1 MKNNCVEREKIFA
14 LAQHMLSEG
23 EQQEVSAH
31 VETCEGCR
39 GLLQNYRRLDS
50 VLDEWSPAA
59 EPSPWFDARLRAAVE
74 AQAERRMGFFGRL
87 SWKPW
92 MATPALA
99 SLLLVV
105 SLAVIRSGWMSHH
118 SQPSTTSATVQSPP
132 RAAKPEIVPVSEA
145 QAANQELKM
154 YQNLPVLEDYD
165 MLANFD
171 VISELPK
178 GNHKI
183 AD

>member
-1 MKNNCVEREKIFA
+1 MKGHLDREKIFA
-14 LAQHMLSEG
+14 LAQNMLSG
-23 EQQEVSAH
+23 REQKEVAAH
-31 VETCEGCR
+31 LDNCQACR
-39 GLLQNYRRLDS
+39 SVFQSYQRLDS

-59 EPSPWFDARLRAAVE
+59 EPSPWFDARLRAAVT
-74 AQAERRMGFFGRL
+74 AQVTQRSPSFLGL
-87 SWKPW
+87 SWSRW
-92 MATPALA
+92 MAAPALA
-99 SLLLVV
+99 SLLLVSTLV
-105 SLAVIRSGWMSHH
+105 VLRNGRLPKYGGGSGTHETTVAVK
-118 SQPSTTSATVQSPP
+118 PVAATTTQ
-132 RAAKPEIVPVSEA
+132 A
-145 QAANQELKM
+145 QAATQELRM